1 MLAPGKPE
9 QVEIF
14 PRERLPDQ
22 IGHGCLQPLNHS
34 NLNLGE
40 VWGKTWQK
48 TFFAIKNV
56 VVRSFDNNKSMPVFS
71 PIDWQHLVHCILHVI
86 VIGTLSSWTEEGFS
100 THNMKPK
107 NNLITKSYKNETYQQ
122 RKERRKWHQ

>member
-14 PRERLPDQ
+14 PRKRLPDQ

-40 VWGKTWQK
+40 VSGKILQNQNI
-48 TFFAIKNV
+48 FAK
-56 VVRSFDNNKSMPVFS
+56 KMPS
-71 PIDWQHLVHCILHVI
+71 
-86 VIGTLSSWTEEGFS
+86 
-100 THNMKPK
+100 
-107 NNLITKSYKNETYQQ
+107 
-122 RKERRKWHQ
+122 